1 MIQNN
6 IASSD
11 FRNRYEVLAPRG
23 ALEMMTSHAV
33 PSSVVCTCGSNL
45 QMCDSNL
52 RMSFVQAVSELT
64 ELLLKDKQTCL
75 PKANYFVDLYVGR
88 LAGLINP
95 RHLTFAHSFPHGPC
109 SCAPGQ
115 NTCADPQCTRVSR
128 TLKQCP
134 PPSHTQTTTRRWR
147 RQRCKAWTS
156 WWPPMALR

>member
-11 FRNRYEVLAPRG
+11 FRNRYEVLTPCG

-33 PSSVVCTCGSNL
+33 PSSFICTRGSNL
-45 QMCDSNL
+45 RMVYSNL

-75 PKANYFVDLYVGR
+75 PKASYFVDLYVGR
-88 LAGLINP
+88 LAGRINP
-95 RHLTFAHSFPHGPC
+95 RNLTFSYSFRHRPC

-115 NTCADPQCTRVSR
+115 NTGADPQCTSVSR
-128 TLKQCP
+128 TLKQ
-134 PPSHTQTTTRRWR
+134 
-147 RQRCKAWTS
+147 
-156 WWPPMALR
+156 